1 MERQILSDLN
11 PAYGELYLAPLRAEG
26 LKVYT
31 KDQNLDGWI
40 RAIDVFLIYDEERE
54 LARAKE
60 IIQGLQTAP

>member
-11 PAYGELYLAPLRAEG
+11 PAYSELYLGPLRAEG

-40 RAIDVFLIYDEERE
+40 RAVDVFLIYDDEQEWTR
-54 LARAKE
+54 ARE
-60 IIQGLQTAP
+60 IIEGMQTP